1 MSNSF
6 APGALIPLRMKIGL
20 FVLSMG
26 LACGAHA
33 QQTLE
38 IIPLRHA
45 TVEQVLPTLR
55 PLLEPGGTLTGQAG
69 QLIVRASP
77 ANIAELRKVLEAID
91 RPLRRLQILVRFDDS
106 QEAATQGVESRGT
119 ISNRGS
125 NVDIR
130 VQDSRSNSQER
141 VDQRV
146 QIVEGARAFIAT
158 SRSRPAVQRQIIQT
172 PAGPVAQETLVMQ
185 DAVTG
190 FEVVPRVSG
199 ERVFLEIAPQRER
212 LGPQGS
218 VQGQRIEGTVSARLG
233 DWFELGGLVETG
245 ARDERGIATG
255 TRSRSGESRRVWVK
269 VEEIRN

>member
-1 MSNSF
+1 M
-6 APGALIPLRMKIGL
+6 PLRMKIGL

-77 ANIAELRKVLEAID
+77 ANIAELRTALEAID

-106 QEAATQGVESRGT
+106 QDSATQGVETRGT
-119 ISNRGS
+119 IGNRGS
-125 NVDIR
+125 NVDVR
-130 VQDSRSNSQER
+130 VQDARASAEGR

-146 QIVEGARAFIAT
+146 QVIEGGRAFIAT
-158 SRSRPAVQRQIIQT
+158 SRSRPVIQRQAIQT
-172 PAGPVAQETLVMQ
+172 PAGPVGQDTFVMQ
-185 DAVTG
+185 EAVTG
-190 FEVVPRVSG
+190 FEVVPRISG
-199 ERVFLEIAPQRER
+199 ERVFLDIAPQRER
-212 LGPQGS
+212 LGAQGS
-218 VQGQRIEGTVSARLG
+218 VQGQRVATTASARLG
-233 DWFELGGLVETG
+233 DWFEIGGLVETG
-245 ARDERGIATG
+245 AREERGIASG
-255 TRSRSGESRRVWVK
+255 TRSRSAESRRVWVK